1 MAVVTVPGTPLTA
14 REREISGLV
23 VTGMTSRQIA
33 SRLGVSKRTVDSHL
47 LHIYAKTGTGSRT
60 RLVLW
65 LMTAGRA

>member
-14 REREISGLV
+14 WEREISGLV
-23 VTGMTSRQIA
+23 APGMTSRQIA

-47 LHIYAKTGTGSRT
+47 AHRYAKTGTGTRT